1 MTFLSAAQSA
11 SIRLLGRKPTTFF
24 SSSNKFEMEI
34 TDLGNEVVTDMM
46 EYADWR
52 RLTKTHQMVGD
63 GTTYGFDLPS
73 DFSRM
78 PIGTD
83 ISRANWYT
91 WGYMDAP
98 SLNYWM
104 DLVNGLATP
113 NPGYW
118 IILDGQVQF
127 RPAVSA
133 GTTAQYFYI
142 SKNAVLDADGVTRKA
157 AFTSD
162 LDTFLLDEKVL
173 TLGIIYRWRAQKRME
188 YAQDFVNYEE
198 AIARSS
204 SFDKG
209 SRIITSAPRYNID
222 ARNAY
227 PRPLGS

>member
-11 SIRLLGRKPTTFF
+11 SIRLIGKKPSTFF
-24 SSSNKFEMEI
+24 SSQNTFEMEI
-34 TDLGNEVVTDMM
+34 VDLGNEVVTDMVK
-46 EYADWR
+46 YADWR
-52 RLTKTHQMVGD
+52 TLTKTHQMVGD
-63 GTTYGFDLPS
+63 GVTYGFDLPS
-73 DFSRM
+73 DYSRM
-78 PIGTD
+78 PIGSD

-91 WGYMDAP
+91 WGYLDAP

-118 IILDGQVQF
+118 IMLDGQVQF

-133 GTTAQYFYI
+133 DTTAQFFYI
-142 SKNAVLDADGVTRKA
+142 SKNAVLDADGVTKKA
-157 AFTSD
+157 AFTKD
-162 LDTFLLDEKVL
+162 ADTMLLDEHVL
-173 TLGIIYRWRAQKRME
+173 KLGLIYKWRSQKRLE
-188 YAQDFVNYEE
+188 YAQDFTNYEQ
-198 AIARSS
+198 ALAQAA

-209 SRIITSAPRYNID
+209 SRIITSAARYNID